1 MSARPHHSLHLVT
14 VKHAT
19 YGSLIIE
26 TTPGASCEAKAQL
39 PSGGTVLAADFLT
52 PRSVDAKGQAT
63 WSYAT
68 PGAGEGS
75 GHYAVT
81 CTLAGQAV
89 RASVDFSIP

>member
-1 MSARPHHSLHLVT
+1 VT

-52 PRSVDAKGQAT
+52 PRSVDANGQAT
-63 WSYAT
+63 SSYAT
-68 PGAGEGS
+68 PVAGAGEGS